1 MSGIHPDPSIFFDVV
16 LTEMFAVLFERY
28 QLLFVDLDAEVFQI
42 SKLASGNS
50 TARDT
55 ANFLRQ
61 RFGSGHTHTGCVDV
75 LQQRQCGIACI
86 GTLTVQAQ
94 RFPETRPIR
103 CVNRSSTSI
112 QCRHTHLLYPLLCV
126 CTSITLLKFD
136 LVYVKA
142 DRVNDGSD
150 EFERRR
156 SGSGRTCGTRSRL
169 VSV

>member
-28 QLLFVDLDAEVFQI
+28 QLLLLILDKAEVFQI

-61 RFGSGHTHTGCVDV
+61 RFAAVTPIQAVDV
-75 LQQRQCGIACI
+75 LQHQRQCGIACI
-86 GTLTVQAQ
+86 GTLTVRAQ

-112 QCRHTHLLYPLLCV
+112 QCRHTHLLYPLPVRL
-126 CTSITLLKFD
+126 
-136 LVYVKA
+136 YVHHFA
-142 DRVNDGSD
+142 QV
-150 EFERRR
+150 
-156 SGSGRTCGTRSRL
+156 
-169 VSV
+169 